1 MRKRLLQ
8 IVIIVIIILICGYLS
23 FQSVKERD
31 NKISLKE
38 FMIGKK
44 DEMNL
49 KIIVGGIMFGL
60 IFGFMDNYFLITG
73 LDIFEKYLPQD
84 NKLKAGWGNT
94 FSDFLGSILG
104 TFISII
110 FINIFE
116 IDQNKVPIWTNSIGM
131 VIGCIL
137 GMYIPYYIK
146 KIIK

>member
-1 MRKRLLQ
+1 
-8 IVIIVIIILICGYLS
+8 
-23 FQSVKERD
+23 
-31 NKISLKE
+31 
-38 FMIGKK
+38 MIGKK